1 MFRVVG
7 EWWSRPFDYSAMP
20 GYMAQRGL
28 QRPYRRMMAA
38 VVLMVVLA
46 GSLLLFTSGA
56 PPSPAARAVFIA
68 CLVTGAVSALLWL
81 RGTWPSRRQSLVFL
95 FGDDVALVVGLSM
108 LADVQA
114 SFTVSVVFA
123 LLGIYCGY
131 FHSIRT
137 LVAHIALTVAVSLY
151 FFGSAAAEGDSD
163 VAYLSVLLVVQL
175 ALFLLAPLLSQIP
188 LSNLRDDAYQ
198 SGTDPLT
205 GALNRRGLSAVV
217 HAPLL
222 AAARHDEVVAMMVI
236 DLDRFKSVNDRV
248 GHEGGDE
255 VLRRVS
261 ERLQTSTTTWA
272 YVARLGGEEF
282 CIVGIVPWAEMRNRL
297 DDVHAA
303 VRCDADEVPVTASAG
318 VAWIPG
324 SRWTRDADDVE
335 LLIRRADRLMYEA
348 KRAGGDS
355 LRFDDQAYT
364 TTDNART

>member
-1 MFRVVG
+1 MFHVVG

-56 PPSPAARAVFIA
+56 PTSPLARAVFGT
-68 CLVTGAVSALLWL
+68 CLAAGAVSALPWI
-81 RGTWPSRRQSLVFL
+81 RGTWPSRRGSLLFL
-95 FGDDVALVVGLSM
+95 FGDDVALVVGLAM

-137 LVAHIALTVAVSLY
+137 LIAHIALTVAVSLY
-151 FFGSAAAEGDSD
+151 FFVSAATDGDSD

-188 LSNLRDDAYQ
+188 LSYLRDDAYR

-205 GALNRRGLSAVV
+205 GALNRRGLGGVV

-222 AAARHDEVVAMMVI
+222 ATVGDHEVVAVMVI

-248 GHEGGDE
+248 GHDGGDE

-261 ERLQTSTTTWA
+261 ERLQNRSSAWA

-282 CIVGIVPWAEMRNRL
+282 CVVGIVPRSELRDRL
-297 DDVHAA
+297 DHVHAS
-303 VRCDADEVPVTASAG
+303 VRCDADPVPVTASAG

-324 SRWTRDADDVE
+324 GRWTRDADEVQ

-348 KRAGGDS
+348 KRAGGDR